1 LRKPGKADAGVTRGR
16 LQNNGVRPDL
26 ACLFCRINHRDR
38 DTILDAVRR
47 IEKFQFGKDG
57 GVNVL
62 GYAIQLHQR
71 GVADQFQD
79 IFCDFHNS
87 KFSLVYRIS
96 ESGI

>member
-1 LRKPGKADAGVTRGR
+1 
-16 LQNNGVRPDL
+16 
-26 ACLFCRINHRDR
+26 LFGGINHRYGDA
-38 DTILDAVRR
+38 ILDAMRR
-47 IEKFQFGKDG
+47 IEKFQLGKDG

-62 GYAIQLHQR
+62 GYTIQLHQR